1 MAYHLLA
8 WGGQLGGSTAP
19 HLFCPK
25 YWTLILLCSIQT
37 NVSLL
42 EGCDM
47 TQSEKDLIAFI
58 RESGDPA
65 RAMMIAVET
74 ICQYLEEKRRLGT
87 LDRQKKTG

>member
-1 MAYHLLA
+1 
-8 WGGQLGGSTAP
+8 
-19 HLFCPK
+19 
-25 YWTLILLCSIQT
+25 
-37 NVSLL
+37 
-42 EGCDM
+42 M